1 MAVHIENVSL
11 CLFLS
16 KYFQLFGFK
25 IHKLWRDLVNEHELD
40 RKEKEEDNSSS
51 HFFDPKL
58 AIRDIDR
65 PLYRYGIVYNYD
77 NCDGIYQKYQKYKT
91 YGIAFWLSIYIIKY
105 FIHTFYKSLFKAT
118 PLYELEILHRLGGIA
133 IFFYLVVIL
142 ASFLALR
149 ILILF
154 NSEIKTTKKWLNLV
168 LVLKGTVPMTEIVI
182 LDKGLFKKFAKRIRI
197 LMFVIK
203 SVAFLIETFLIIAF
217 IIISYEVKR
226 KLIYSILGSIGIC
239 FWVYYMINIV
249 FNSILY
255 FYIVCGYCEKS
266 FRCLNKSILAL
277 SESEEALI
285 IKIKSIN
292 EIISKH
298 DILCDT
304 IYQYNKFWKK
314 YYLAVIITTKPLLLL
329 LLHQIFFEELYPS
342 IMIAVVLFSLLLFL
356 SKVALKILTGNIA
369 EESSNSY
376 KLLYKVYL
384 KLNSSLNMKQKF
396 KV

>member
-1 MAVHIENVSL
+1 
-11 CLFLS
+11 
-16 KYFQLFGFK
+16 
-25 IHKLWRDLVNEHELD
+25 
-40 RKEKEEDNSSS
+40 
-51 HFFDPKL
+51 
-58 AIRDIDR
+58 
-65 PLYRYGIVYNYD
+65 
-77 NCDGIYQKYQKYKT
+77 
-91 YGIAFWLSIYIIKY
+91 
-105 FIHTFYKSLFKAT
+105 
-118 PLYELEILHRLGGIA
+118 
-133 IFFYLVVIL
+133 
-142 ASFLALR
+142 
-149 ILILF
+149 
-154 NSEIKTTKKWLNLV
+154 
-168 LVLKGTVPMTEIVI
+168 MTEIVI
-182 LDKGLFKKFAKRIRI
+182 LDKGMFKKFAKRIRI

-217 IIISYEVKR
+217 IIISYYEVKR

-239 FWVYYMINIV
+239 VWVYYMINIV

-266 FRCLNKSILAL
+266 FRSLNKSILAL

-285 IKIKSIN
+285 IKIKSID

-314 YYLAVIITTKPLLLL
+314 YYFSVIITTKPLLLL
-329 LLHQIFFEELYPS
+329 FLHQLFFEELYPS
-342 IMIAVVLFSLLLFL
+342 IMIAVFLFSLLLFL